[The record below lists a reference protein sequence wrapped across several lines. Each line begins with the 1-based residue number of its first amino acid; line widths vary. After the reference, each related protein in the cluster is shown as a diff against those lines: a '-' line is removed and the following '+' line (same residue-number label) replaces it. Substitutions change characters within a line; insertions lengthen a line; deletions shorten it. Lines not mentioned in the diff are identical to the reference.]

1 MFVKCYEQNNS
12 EFQEILEIRW
22 NFLWSSDAF
31 SYTSRLKYQVA
42 GCRWVIWVRWVCY
55 HIITWLAF
63 TKDSVVRNY
72 IVVKNTTDR
81 LPHSEIP
88 NWFRQARVDASG
100 RIYQNHSPVIGMLTG
115 CLVDY
120 SRRGERVT
128 AHARSLVVSVR
139 MRKGSRS
146 RDVSVAPTGGG
157 LCEECD
163 WFSCS
168 HGSIVVA
175 ESLSVCNWFSI

>member
-31 SYTSRLKYQVA
+31 SYTSRLKYQAA

-120 SRRGERVT
+120 SRLGERVT
-128 AHARSLVVSVR
+128 AHARSQCACVR
-139 MRKGSRS
+139 VPGAVTSASRRPVGGYARNAIGSAVPMDPLLS
-146 RDVSVAPTGGG
+146 LNHS
-157 LCEECD
+157 LCAID
-163 WFSCS
+163 SQ
-168 HGSIVVA
+168 
-175 ESLSVCNWFSI
+175 

>member
-1 MFVKCYEQNNS
+1 M
-12 EFQEILEIRW
+12 
-22 NFLWSSDAF
+22 
-31 SYTSRLKYQVA
+31 
-42 GCRWVIWVRWVCY
+42 
-55 HIITWLAF
+55 
-63 TKDSVVRNY
+63 DSVVRNY

-100 RIYQNHSPVIGMLTG
+100 PRDVFIRITLRWSECWPAVWLIIAGAGNESLHMLGVLSCQCACVRVPGAVTSA
-115 CLVDY
+115 
-120 SRRGERVT
+120 SRR
-128 AHARSLVVSVR
+128 
-139 MRKGSRS
+139 
-146 RDVSVAPTGGG
+146 RDGGG

-175 ESLSVCNWFSI
+175 ESLSVCNWFSIELLRLVECDAQEPVVWRTKALDTSLKAVLDTWRSTQWI